1 MGFLDAI
8 LGRSKPKQANLDA
21 LFGVPNAAV
30 TLETTMGLVATG
42 DGSVCYRGA
51 SGVAFAETE
60 RDLLELIRSTGDTPE
75 VRVHGDGFG
84 FTWIEVDREPGSGV
98 EGLVTSLHAVNT
110 SLEAQGFG
118 PGLLCTVITF
128 EDPAGRHV
136 GLVYLYKQGTFY
148 PFVPTGPQQR
158 DNLTEIQ
165 VRDALRGE
173 LPIEPELSRWLAIWG
188 APGLTGSS

>member
-1 MGFLDAI
+1 MGFLDAL

-30 TLETTMGLVATG
+30 TLETTLGLVPTG

-51 SGVAFAETE
+51 AGVAFEETE
-60 RDLLELIRSTGDTPE
+60 RDLVELIRSTGDTPD
-75 VRVHGDGFG
+75 VRVHRDGFG
-84 FTWIEVDREPGSGV
+84 YTWIEVDREPGSGV
-98 EGLVTSLHAVNT
+98 EGLCTSLHAVNT

-118 PGLLCTVITF
+118 PGLLCTLITF
-128 EDPAGRHV
+128 EDPTGRSV

-158 DNLTEIQ
+158 DNLTELQ

-173 LPIEPELSRWLAIWG
+173 LPVEQDLARWLALWG

>member
-1 MGFLDAI
+1 MGLWDSL
-8 LGRSKPKQANLDA
+8 LGRTKPKQANLDA

-30 TLETTMGLVATG
+30 TLETTLGLVPTG

-60 RDLLELIRSTGDTPE
+60 RDLVELIRSTGDAPE
-75 VRVHGDGFG
+75 VRVTGDGFG
-84 FTWIEVDREPGSGV
+84 FTWVEVDREPGSGV
-98 EGLVTSLHAVNT
+98 EGLCTSLHAVNT

-118 PGLLCTVITF
+118 PGLLCTLVTF

-165 VRDALRGE
+165 IRDALRGE
-173 LPIEPELSRWLAIWG
+173 LPIEPDLSRWLAVWG

>member
-1 MGFLDAI
+1 MGFLDAF
-8 LGRSKPKQANLDA
+8 LGRTKPKQANLDA

-30 TLETTMGLVATG
+30 TLATTLGLVATG

-60 RDLLELIRSTGDTPE
+60 RDLLELIRSTGDAPE

-84 FTWIEVDREPGSGV
+84 YTWIEVDREPGSGV

-118 PGLLCTVITF
+118 PGLLCTIVTF
-128 EDPAGRHV
+128 EDPAGRHI

-173 LPIEPELSRWLAIWG
+173 LPVEQDLSRWLALWG